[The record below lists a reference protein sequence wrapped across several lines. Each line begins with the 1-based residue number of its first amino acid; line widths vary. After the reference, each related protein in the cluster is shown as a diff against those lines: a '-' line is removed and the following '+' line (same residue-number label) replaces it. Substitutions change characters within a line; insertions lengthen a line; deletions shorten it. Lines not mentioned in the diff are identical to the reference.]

1 MNVGHLQFGFSR
13 SLPLIRQAEVA
24 ECGIACLAMILGF
37 HGHRID
43 LGTLRGR
50 YAISLT
56 GSTFRDLIGLAE
68 QMGLRPR
75 GVRLELSDLDKLR
88 RPCILHWGLNHFVVL
103 SKVGYKTVTIHDPAR
118 GRRII
123 SFDEVSREFTGVA
136 LEAIPN
142 ESFVRRDER
151 HDFRLRHLFRSIIGV
166 GPALAGILLL
176 SLGIETIA
184 LLLPIGSQIVIDE
197 VIVSADYD
205 LLLTISV
212 AIALLLI
219 MQLVIGA
226 ARTWTIMV
234 TSTTINLHWST
245 GLFEHLFR
253 LPLEFFE
260 RRHVGDIISRF
271 GSLAAIQK
279 ALTTDLVQAVL
290 DGIMSIGMIAM
301 MFVYGG
307 WWTLL
312 AFIAVILSGTLRLV
326 RYHRY
331 RQNTEDSIVCEAR
344 QQTHFI
350 ETVRGIGSVKL
361 LGLEER
367 RRATW
372 LNYFMD
378 TVNAKL
384 RLQRLDLI
392 FGRAND
398 LLFGAD
404 RLVIIIL
411 GAEAII
417 HGRMS
422 IGMLVA
428 FLSYK
433 DQFSTRIGNL
443 LGSWLQLR
451 MLNVQTD
458 RLSDIVMTEPEVRT
472 VPLLRHSGLE
482 SAALR
487 AEQISKRYAD
497 NAPWI
502 LRSIDLAIAPGQSIA
517 ITGRSGCGKTTL
529 LKVLMGLL
537 APTDGRVLINDIGI
551 SDGRR
556 EHVSGVLQDD
566 HLFAGS
572 IAENVCAFD
581 PFPDQGWIEEC
592 AARAAILADIRR
604 MPMGFETLVGDMGST
619 LSGGQIQRLVL
630 ARAIYRRPRILFLD
644 EATSHLDETTEA
656 AIASALR
663 DLRMTRVIVS
673 HRTATIAHA
682 DSIISFDALNHC

>member
-1 MNVGHLQFGFSR
+1 MNVGHVQFGFAR

-24 ECGIACLAMILGF
+24 ECGVACLAMIMGF

-43 LGTLRGR
+43 LGTLRRR
-50 YAISLT
+50 YATSLT

-68 QMGLRPR
+68 QMGLRTR

-151 HDFRLRHLFRSIIGV
+151 HAFRLKHLFRSIIGV

-205 LLLTISV
+205 LLLTISI

-234 TSTTINLHWST
+234 ASTTINLHWST
-245 GLFEHLFR
+245 GLFDHLFR

-279 ALTTDLVQAVL
+279 TLTTDLVQAAL

-307 WWTLL
+307 WWILL
-312 AFIAVILSGTLRLV
+312 AFIAVSLSGTLRLV

-331 RQNTEDSIVCEAR
+331 RQNTEDFIVCEAR
-344 QQTHFI
+344 QQTYFI

-372 LNYFMD
+372 VNYFMD
-378 TVNAKL
+378 TLNAKL

-411 GAEAII
+411 GAAAVI

-428 FLSYK
+428 FLSV
-433 DQFSTRIGNL
+433 Q
-443 LGSWLQLR
+443 GSVLDAHR
-451 MLNVQTD
+451 K
-458 RLSDIVMTEPEVRT
+458 SVRF
-472 VPLLRHSGLE
+472 V
-482 SAALR
+482 
-487 AEQISKRYAD
+487 
-497 NAPWI
+497 
-502 LRSIDLAIAPGQSIA
+502 
-517 ITGRSGCGKTTL
+517 
-529 LKVLMGLL
+529 
-537 APTDGRVLINDIGI
+537 
-551 SDGRR
+551 
-556 EHVSGVLQDD
+556 
-566 HLFAGS
+566 
-572 IAENVCAFD
+572 
-581 PFPDQGWIEEC
+581 
-592 AARAAILADIRR
+592 
-604 MPMGFETLVGDMGST
+604 
-619 LSGGQIQRLVL
+619 
-630 ARAIYRRPRILFLD
+630 
-644 EATSHLDETTEA
+644 
-656 AIASALR
+656 ASASYAKCP
-663 DLRMTRVIVS
+663 D
-673 HRTATIAHA
+673 
-682 DSIISFDALNHC
+682 

>member
-1 MNVGHLQFGFSR
+1 
-13 SLPLIRQAEVA
+13 
-24 ECGIACLAMILGF
+24 
-37 HGHRID
+37 
-43 LGTLRGR
+43 
-50 YAISLT
+50 
-56 GSTFRDLIGLAE
+56 
-68 QMGLRPR
+68 
-75 GVRLELSDLDKLR
+75 
-88 RPCILHWGLNHFVVL
+88 
-103 SKVGYKTVTIHDPAR
+103 
-118 GRRII
+118 
-123 SFDEVSREFTGVA
+123 
-136 LEAIPN
+136 
-142 ESFVRRDER
+142 
-151 HDFRLRHLFRSIIGV
+151 
-166 GPALAGILLL
+166 
-176 SLGIETIA
+176 
-184 LLLPIGSQIVIDE
+184 
-197 VIVSADYD
+197 
-205 LLLTISV
+205 
-212 AIALLLI
+212 
-219 MQLVIGA
+219 
-226 ARTWTIMV
+226 
-234 TSTTINLHWST
+234 
-245 GLFEHLFR
+245 
-253 LPLEFFE
+253 
-260 RRHVGDIISRF
+260 
-271 GSLAAIQK
+271 
-279 ALTTDLVQAVL
+279 
-290 DGIMSIGMIAM
+290 
-301 MFVYGG
+301 
-307 WWTLL
+307 
-312 AFIAVILSGTLRLV
+312 
-326 RYHRY
+326 
-331 RQNTEDSIVCEAR
+331 
-344 QQTHFI
+344 
-350 ETVRGIGSVKL
+350 
-361 LGLEER
+361 
-367 RRATW
+367 
-372 LNYFMD
+372 LNYYMD
-378 TVNAKL
+378 TLNAKL

-411 GAEAII
+411 GAEAVI

-433 DQFSTRIGNL
+433 DQFSTRVGNL

-458 RLSDIVMTEPEVRT
+458 RLSDIVMTEPEVRS
-472 VPLLRHSGLE
+472 VPLLHHSGLE

-502 LRSIDLAIAPGQSIA
+502 LRSIDLAVAPGQSIA
-517 ITGRSGCGKTTL
+517 ITGPSGCGKTTL

-537 APTDGRVLINDIGI
+537 APTDGRVLINDTEIG
-551 SDGRR
+551 DGRR

-673 HRTATIAHA
+673 HRPATIAHA
-682 DSIISFDALNHC
+682 DSVMSFTALNHC

>member
-1 MNVGHLQFGFSR
+1 MNVGHVQFGFAR
-13 SLPLIRQAEVA
+13 SLPLIRQAEA
-24 ECGIACLAMILGF
+24 TECGIACLAMILGF
-37 HGHRID
+37 HGHRTD
-43 LGTLRGR
+43 LGTLRRR

-68 QMGLRPR
+68 QMGLRTR
-75 GVRLELSDLDKLR
+75 GLRLELSDLDKLR

-118 GRRII
+118 GRRIV

-136 LEAIPN
+136 LEASPN
-142 ESFVRRDER
+142 ESFIKRDER
-151 HDFRLRHLFRSIIGV
+151 HDFRLRHLFQSIIGV

-176 SLGIETIA
+176 SLGVEMIA

-234 TSTTINLHWST
+234 ASTTINLHWST
-245 GLFEHLFR
+245 GLFDHLFR

-279 ALTTDLVQAVL
+279 TLTTDLVQAAL

-307 WWTLL
+307 WWILL
-312 AFIAVILSGTLRLV
+312 AFIAVSLSGTLRLV

-331 RQNTEDSIVCEAR
+331 RQNTEDFIVCEAR
-344 QQTHFI
+344 QQTYFI

-372 LNYFMD
+372 VNYFMD
-378 TVNAKL
+378 TLNAKL

-411 GAEAII
+411 GAEAVI

-433 DQFSTRIGNL
+433 DQFSTRVGNL

-458 RLSDIVMTEPEVRT
+458 RLSDIVMTEPEVRS
-472 VPLLRHSGLE
+472 VPLLHHSGLE

-502 LRSIDLAIAPGQSIA
+502 LRSIDLAVAPGQSIA
-517 ITGRSGCGKTTL
+517 ITGPSGCGKTTL

-537 APTDGRVLINDIGI
+537 APTDGRVLINDTEIG
-551 SDGRR
+551 DGRR

-673 HRTATIAHA
+673 HRPATIAHA
-682 DSIISFDALNHC
+682 DSVLSFTALNHC